1 MLQSQPKTLVSPRYQ
16 PECASGI
23 ILINTMS
30 DSAHSPSL
38 AIFLYVLSN
47 TYMLWVTIWYLPF
60 SSTSYIVP
68 QGWFLSSIFSHQWK
82 CNFLWSVHGH
92 SVLVS
97 KAIKTTDG
105 HTNELASL
113 MYQIVLFRFS
123 FSISSF
129 VWLGLFISNSVL
141 VFFLRKQLALNLI
154 TSYWQNTK

>member
-1 MLQSQPKTLVSPRYQ
+1 MLQNQPQTLVSWRYQ
-16 PECASGI
+16 PESANGI
-23 ILINTMS
+23 IVINTMS

-82 CNFLWSVHGH
+82 YNFLWSVRGH

-113 MYQIVLFRFS
+113 MYQIVLFKFS

-129 VWLGLFISNSVL
+129 VWLGVIYFKFCF

-154 TSYWQNTK
+154 ASYWQNTK